1 MTIKYT
7 KWPLNI
13 PNGHK
18 IYQMTIRN
26 SKFFQNISKLGFYGM
41 KIYRMV
47 FLGSWH
53 SKGKIIEVL
62 KKLPPYTPAVFDLMT
77 RDSSGGY
84 DTAMQTTPPGYEC
97 IFATLY
103 TYVYFQTN
111 RPKEVGGTDRCVSLF
126 CGGILAAGTSWLH
139 RNPHDFYSGANPT
152 TLAL

>member
-1 MTIKYT
+1 
-7 KWPLNI
+7 
-13 PNGHK
+13 
-18 IYQMTIRN
+18 
-26 SKFFQNISKLGFYGM
+26 
-41 KIYRMV
+41 
-47 FLGSWH
+47 
-53 SKGKIIEVL
+53 
-62 KKLPPYTPAVFDLMT
+62 MT

-139 RNPHDFYSGANPT
+139 RHPHDFYSGANPT
-152 TLAL
+152 IASYNASVVNFFNATGSLARFENKKNFILL